1 MFWLLEWHHRWGRSF
16 DVGKWTWVVFYG
28 TINLPLDVMDAL
40 VVNTIQIE
48 RTIDITNFAIEP
60 ILIHEGTAKINFW

>member
-1 MFWLLEWHHRWGRSF
+1 
-16 DVGKWTWVVFYG
+16 
-28 TINLPLDVMDAL
+28 MDAL

-60 ILIHEGTAKINFW
+60 ILIHEGTAKINF